1 MFLMADLKVELE
13 NNAIKMMNMINVKEL
28 CGKADKYGCK
38 SLLNACAKFMV
49 EEGVCLDGE
58 EVKKMPD
65 AAAACMEAFK
75 GEMDKKRNL
84 EIKLKKVEEQLAGVK
99 KVRRWRCGWCGIL
112 TPKPDEPLYRC
123 SSCGHNSWG
132 EEY

>member
-13 NNAIKMMNMINVKEL
+13 NIAIKMMNMINVKEL

-99 KVRRWRCGWCGIL
+99 MDRRWRCTFCHKS
-112 TPKPDEPLYRC
+112 KPDGQLSRC
-123 SSCGHNSWG
+123 GSCGHNSWG
-132 EEY
+132 NEY